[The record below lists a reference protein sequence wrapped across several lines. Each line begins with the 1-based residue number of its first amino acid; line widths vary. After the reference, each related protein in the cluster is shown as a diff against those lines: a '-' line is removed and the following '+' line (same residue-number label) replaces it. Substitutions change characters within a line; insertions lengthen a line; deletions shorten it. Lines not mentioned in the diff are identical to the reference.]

1 MVDKT
6 TNDYLMEHPDEALRL
21 DIKTDPEAVR
31 EQALLC
37 GIGPGARVL
46 DVGCGSGRA
55 SSVLHEIVGPQGEVI
70 GVDYSEARLDYARQH
85 FSKKPGISFHV
96 ADFTRPMAGLGQFDY
111 IWVRFVLEYFLKEAK
126 DIVTNLT
133 NNLKPNGRLCLLDL
147 DHNSL
152 NHYPLPMEMEAILSA
167 AFVRSGKQLNFDPYA
182 GRKLYSYLY
191 DNKYREIRVDMVAH
205 HLIYGELRPQD
216 EYNWT
221 RKFYVSASK
230 YQDVF
235 DGYPGKI
242 DGFFEDFHR
251 IFKDP
256 RRFTYTPMIIC
267 TGMKPTWHAE

>member
-1 MVDKT
+1 MVDKIK
-6 TNDYLMEHPDEALRL
+6 NDYLMEHPDEALRL
-21 DIKTDPEAVR
+21 DIKTDPDAVR

-55 SSVLHEIVGPQGEVI
+55 SSVLHEIVGPEGEVV
-70 GVDYSEARLDYARQH
+70 GVDYSEARLGYARQH
-85 FSKKPGISFHV
+85 FCKKPGISFHV
-96 ADFTRPMAGLGQFDY
+96 ADFTHPMPDLGWFDF
-111 IWVRFVLEYFLKEAK
+111 IWVRFVLEYFLREAR
-126 DIVTNLT
+126 DIVANLS
-133 NNLKPNGRLCLLDL
+133 NNLEPDGRLCLLDL

-152 NHYPLPMEMEAILSA
+152 NHYPLPKEMDAILNA
-167 AFVRSGKQLNFDPYA
+167 AFVRSAEQLNFDPYA

-191 DNKYREIRVDMVAH
+191 DQKYRDIRVNMVPH

-235 DGYPGKI
+235 ESYPGRI

-267 TGMKPTWHAE
+267 SGMKPA